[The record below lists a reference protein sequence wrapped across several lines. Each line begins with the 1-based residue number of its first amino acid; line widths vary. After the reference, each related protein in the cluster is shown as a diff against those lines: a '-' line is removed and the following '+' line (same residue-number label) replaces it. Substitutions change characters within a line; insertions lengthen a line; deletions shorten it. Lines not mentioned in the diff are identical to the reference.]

1 MKERISTLMDGELDD
16 RAAAQLIAVLGAD
29 REALEAWRAY
39 HLIGDALRA
48 NPLLTEGLTAR
59 VAQRIAQEPAVL
71 APRRF
76 RPQPRTWYA
85 MAASAAGVAL
95 VGWLAFGT
103 HEDPVA
109 PVAQAP
115 APAAATRVALPS
127 KPPVPQVLP
136 LPSGMPDYL
145 LAHQAFSPRVS
156 LQGVAPYARTV
167 SEQVQESGK

>member
-16 RAAAQLIAVLGAD
+16 RAAAQVIAALAAD
-29 REALEAWRAY
+29 REALEAWHAY
-39 HLIGDALRA
+39 HVIGDALRA
-48 NPLLTEGLTAR
+48 NPLLSEGFTAR
-59 VAQRIAQEPAVL
+59 VAQQIAQEPAVL

-76 RPQPRTWYA
+76 RPQPRAWYA

-95 VGWLAFGT
+95 VGWLAFAT
-103 HEDPVA
+103 HENPVA

-115 APAAATRVALPS
+115 ASTTATRVALPS
-127 KPPVPQVLP
+127 KPVPPVLP
-136 LPSGMPDYL
+136 LPSGTPDYL